1 MTKYEFE
8 KEVIFIRN
16 QYMDYKAQQ
25 IAQQKNGVPP
35 TNDFDVVNMIYEA
48 LIDLIKENKEIVKTL
63 SPTFKQSLKLL
74 LSDLLDCIHHENFSI
89 SAMHRNAIANQLSEG
104 VEDILKA

>member
-16 QYMDYKAQQ
+16 QYMDYRT
-25 IAQQKNGVPP
+25 QQKNGVPP
-35 TNDFDVVNMIYEA
+35 TNDFDIVNMIYEA

-74 LSDLLDCIHHENFSI
+74 LSELLDCIHHENFSI

>member
-25 IAQQKNGVPP
+25 KIGVS
-35 TNDFDVVNMIYEA
+35 TNEFDVVNMIYEA

-63 SPTFKQSLKLL
+63 SPTFNQSLKMLL
-74 LSDLLDCIHHENFSI
+74 NQLLDSIHHENFSI
-89 SAMHRNAIANQLSEG
+89 SAMHRNALANKLSEE
-104 VEDILKA
+104 VEDVLKA